1 MYNISFI
8 IGEIRCS
15 GSSLFLKTRFG
26 VGYILSISKSNVNV
40 IVEPIYQLIKDIIN
54 NVTIISSVA
63 GEVIFRLPL
72 DSISKFGELFLKL
85 KNNSS
90 VLMISSYGISLTTL
104 EQVFISLA
112 KEKRIIREDYHKNKN
127 NNSDED
133 DADALIDEYDDHNDD
148 YFYHIQQF
156 LYRNMIIFGNWMM
169 NIFRF
174 NSCHRV
180 SVETIDNNRDDNNNN
195 NNNSNNNSNIN
206 NNNNSGNNN
215 DNSGYD
221 YINDRGD
228 DEVDDDNGG
237 KSLNNIYKRR
247 GQGIDFMKLSIIDE
261 DNIIDAVDEIIEE
274 DRVSGGGGGGG
285 GNSIKQTT
293 TITLS
298 PPSISSSSS
307 SVAAAAAVVVK
318 EKERVNTS
326 FVDVSLNVNNSNN
339 ANDEILDEIKI
350 NDDDD
355 DSSTDYINKHISKNI
370 IRDNSTDSTIND
382 NTTNNNFNNTDST
395 TTTNNNNNNNNNK
408 KYQNTPYYH
417 MLIQF
422 YELLKK
428 RYIIASRDM
437 KGIFFQIIF
446 PAVQILCILLILT
459 INVNPAGHTLTLNSS
474 LYEKEVQI
482 IPKVNVA
489 HGLTSLSFNSNST
502 NDIFNNVEFQFDD
515 INLNLTTLI
524 LLNVTFPRFKQFI
537 KDNINANLSIPDEIN
552 LQDNNIK
559 LSSLLSQITPQT
571 IQFLNFKSMINRN
584 NEINITFP
592 KNSYKNSLSD
602 DNMIIINSTEDN
614 STALSHHLLNPDY
627 YTLDRYG
634 AYVFNDIIPLNI
646 TIDWSWIQIN
656 KNVLGQGIVDLLIAT
671 NIINTESSSS
681 SQNKDIINAIFNLFP
696 NDTQRYILPLPSQYT
711 ILHNST
717 SPHAIAAFHGELIQS
732 AYRQCQRSRETYSD
746 DYNTISSSSR
756 SSGGDSDFSDVY
768 QQRRLKT
775 SSIQYLIKNH
785 PLPITLKDTIE
796 IEVILAL
803 LTSIFIIVPLCYIP
817 ASFVSFVVKERVSKS
832 KHLQIVS
839 SVSPYLYWFATYTW
853 DMILFSFLVLF
864 IILIFFAFGSAS
876 KVFIYSYQS
885 TIALTLLLF
894 LYGLSVIPLSYI
906 YSLFFDNFS
915 TAQISIMVINFLTG
929 FVMVLAYYV
938 LINIPKT
945 KSLGQ
950 SLVHLFRFF
959 PPYLVGEGL
968 INISTTYYLNVLD
981 GQNINYFAWK
991 VTGRNLTFMT
1001 LEAVGYFSIILLTEF
1016 SYLYKIIYSIDRYRL
1031 SKVLYPPP
1039 LLKGNIDEDII
1050 DEQSKVEKLCDKLI
1064 NYQQQQNTSTS
1075 TNINRVSS
1083 NYTKLE
1089 SISKN
1094 NTNNTIAY
1102 TNDNT
1107 VIGNLTGVIELDDIY
1122 HDNDE
1127 NCSINN
1133 NDNSKNNEDD
1143 KNDRKFVS
1151 IRSSEYT
1158 RVNENDIN
1166 NDVEEE
1172 KKNDDDVE
1180 EEKKHDI
1187 NNDVEEEN
1195 KHDIDVEEENKNDSK
1210 EGDEKKNET
1219 CDNDN
1224 DNNTKKCVLLIKDLI
1239 KTYPPSILCG
1249 NEAKYAVRGIS
1260 LACYAGERFGLLG
1273 INGAGKTTTLSIL
1286 TG

>member
-1 MYNISFI
+1 MHHIRTYIISFI

-26 VGYILSISKSNVNV
+26 VGYILSISKNNVNV

-112 KEKRIIREDYHKNKN
+112 KEKRIIREDYHKNKIN
-127 NNSDED
+127 DED
-133 DADALIDEYDDHNDD
+133 DALIDEYDDHNDD

-169 NIFRF
+169 NISRF

-180 SVETIDNNRDDNNNN
+180 SVETVDNNRDNNN
-195 NNNSNNNSNIN
+195 N

-215 DNSGYD
+215 D
-221 YINDRGD
+221 YINDRGGD
-228 DEVDDDNGG
+228 DDDDDN
-237 KSLNNIYKRR
+237 KSLNNNYKRR
-247 GQGIDFMKLSIIDE
+247 GQGVDFMELSIIDE
-261 DNIIDAVDEIIEE
+261 DNVIDAVDEIVEE
-274 DRVSGGGGGGG
+274 DRVSGGDGGGGG
-285 GNSIKQTT
+285 GNSIKQTI
-293 TITLS
+293 TITSS
-298 PPSISSSSS
+298 PASISSSLT
-307 SVAAAAAVVVK
+307 SVLAAAAVVK
-318 EKERVNTS
+318 EEVGENTS
-326 FVDVSLNVNNSNN
+326 FVDVFLNVNNSNN
-339 ANDEILDEIKI
+339 TTDEILDEIKI

-355 DSSTDYINKHISKNI
+355 DDNNDNSTDYIKQHISKNI
-370 IRDNSTDSTIND
+370 IRNNSTDST
-382 NTTNNNFNNTDST
+382 T
-395 TTTNNNNNNNNNK
+395 TTTNNNNSNK

-502 NDIFNNVEFQFDD
+502 NDIFNNLEFQFDD

-552 LQDNNIK
+552 LKDNNIK

-571 IQFLNFKSMINRN
+571 IQFLNFKSIINRN

-634 AYVFNDIIPLNI
+634 AYVFDDIIPLNI

-671 NIINTESSSS
+671 NIINTQSSSS
-681 SQNKDIINAIFNLFP
+681 SQNKNIINAIFNLFP
-696 NDTQRYILPLPSQYT
+696 NDTQSYILPLPSQYT

-732 AYRQCQRSRETYSD
+732 AYRQCQKSKETYSD
-746 DYNTISSSSR
+746 DYNTISSSR
-756 SSGGDSDFSDVY
+756 SSGGSSDSDFSDVY

-775 SSIQYLIKNH
+775 SSLSSSIQYLIKNH

-817 ASFVSFVVKERVSKS
+817 ASFVSFIVKERVSKS

-885 TIALTLLLF
+885 TIALILLLF

-938 LINIPKT
+938 LVNIPKT

-1016 SYLYKIIYSIDRYRL
+1016 SYIYKIIYSIDRYRL

-1039 LLKGNIDEDII
+1039 LLKGNIDEDIL

-1075 TNINRVSS
+1075 TNINRVSF

-1094 NTNNTIAY
+1094 NNNTIAN

-1107 VIGNLTGVIELDDIY
+1107 VVGNLTGVIELDDIY

-1133 NDNSKNNEDD
+1133 NDNNKNNEDD
-1143 KNDRKFVS
+1143 KNDRKFLS

-1172 KKNDDDVE
+1172 KKNDTKEGEDERNDTYE
-1180 EEKKHDI
+1180 GEEKKNDI
-1187 NNDVEEEN
+1187 NNDVGDEKKHDDDDVGDEKKHDDDDVGEEK
-1195 KHDIDVEEENKNDSK
+1195 KHDIDVEEE
-1210 EGDEKKNET
+1210 KKNET
-1219 CDNDN
+1219 SDNDN

-1286 TG
+1286 TGNIYMFI